1 MCKSSLTP
9 SCLEKAIL
17 ATIPRA
23 FPPPSCRKFI
33 PVLILS
39 TPPSDAVIP
48 EQKQS
53 GSAASTPRLFF
64 LRLERGQDPPT
75 RCHGELLQ
83 HRAAFK
89 NVVVA
94 ATAICADGAR
104 AFNMD
109 RRPVTETLSFASARK
124 PLLKRPKSSNT
135 HLSRDGLL
143 QHRGAAGEEW
153 VGASHHVLPRTP
165 GPPSQRQELQRPDPT
180 SDAQSSRP
188 ASSSPSLE
196 RPSRGTFL
204 AATPFLAI
212 RDRALIRGCSPSC

>member
-48 EQKQS
+48 EQKES

-64 LRLERGQDPPT
+64 LRFERGQDPPT

-89 NVVVA
+89 SVA
-94 ATAICADGAR
+94 TAAAAICADGAR
-104 AFNMD
+104 AFDMD
-109 RRPVTETLSFASARK
+109 RRPVTETLSFASAKK
-124 PLLKRPKSSNT
+124 PLLKCPKSSNA

-143 QHRGAAGEEW
+143 QQRGAAGEEW
-153 VGASHHVLPRTP
+153 GWSVTPRAPTYPRTSIP
-165 GPPSQRQELQRPDPT
+165 KTGAPEARPDLGCT
-180 SDAQSSRP
+180 VLLSSLLLPVSRKTF
-188 ASSSPSLE
+188 SRNISGSNSL
-196 RPSRGTFL
+196 SRHT
-204 AATPFLAI
+204 
-212 RDRALIRGCSPSC
+212 

>member
-39 TPPSDAVIP
+39 SPPTDAVIP
-48 EQKQS
+48 EQKES

-64 LRLERGQDPPT
+64 LPFERGQDPPKQ
-75 RCHGELLQ
+75 CHGELLQ

-89 NVVVA
+89 SM
-94 ATAICADGAR
+94 ATALTVTCADRAR
-104 AFNMD
+104 ALNTN
-109 RRPVTETLSFASARK
+109 RQPVTKTLRFASARK
-124 PLLKRPKSSNT
+124 PLLKCTKSSNT
-135 HLSRDGLL
+135 HLSRDVLL
-143 QHRGAAGEEW
+143 QQRGAVGEKW

-165 GPPSQRQELQRPDPT
+165 GPLAQRQELQRPDLT
-180 SDAQSSRP
+180 SDAWSSHP

-196 RPSRGTFL
+196 RPS
-204 AATPFLAI
+204 
-212 RDRALIRGCSPSC
+212 